1 MWPSIWEWSGYRLQ
15 THQGFCCGSVT
26 IISFFI
32 MHLLTGNCA
41 FLQLPLSKTFPSV
54 FFMFFLSLP
63 SRKYKLRSTKKKV
76 TWSMACEEKPD
87 RSCDLTEFDLH
98 YLGIYVLRVRANLN
112 GNHSDWVQ
120 KEFCPDK
127 EGELE
132 RERGEDEMKTGGADG
147 GVCFT
152 TNHQDRMT
160 EESWTTEQ
168 TTTKWSRRSCE
179 KNNTGIM
186 MTFACVLSCAVL
198 NCQNHRVEFHD
209 QGNVEV
215 NSQKVWWFLDK
226 RSAAHITWL
235 RSLR

>member
-87 RSCDLTEFDLH
+87 RSCDLTDFDLH

-132 RERGEDEMKTGGADG
+132 RERGGGWDEDGWRWWRRLFHHKPSRQNDG
-147 GVCFT
+147 RELNNRANNHKVKQTELWEKQHRDYDDLCVCSELCSSELSKPQSRVSRSRKCRSKQSEGVV
-152 TNHQDRMT
+152 
-160 EESWTTEQ
+160 
-168 TTTKWSRRSCE
+168 
-179 KNNTGIM
+179 I
-186 MTFACVLSCAVL
+186 
-198 NCQNHRVEFHD
+198 
-209 QGNVEV
+209 
-215 NSQKVWWFLDK
+215 
-226 RSAAHITWL
+226 L
-235 RSLR
+235 R

>member
-132 RERGEDEMKTGGADG
+132 RERGGRMRWRRVALMAASVSPQTIKTEWRKRAEQQSKQPQSEADG
-147 GVCFT
+147 AVRKT
-152 TNHQDRMT
+152 TPGLWWPLRVFWVVQFWT
-160 EESWTTEQ
+160 VKTTESSF
-168 TTTKWSRRSCE
+168 TIKE
-179 KNNTGIM
+179 M
-186 MTFACVLSCAVL
+186 
-198 NCQNHRVEFHD
+198 
-209 QGNVEV
+209 
-215 NSQKVWWFLDK
+215 
-226 RSAAHITWL
+226 
-235 RSLR
+235 